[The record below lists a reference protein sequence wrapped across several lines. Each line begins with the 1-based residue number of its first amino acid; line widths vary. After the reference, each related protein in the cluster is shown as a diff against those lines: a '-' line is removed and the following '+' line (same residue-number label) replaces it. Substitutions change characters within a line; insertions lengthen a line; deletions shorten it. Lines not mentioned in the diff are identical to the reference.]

1 MGQPATNGAYPGTQ
15 AVLRA
20 VGLLKAFA
28 GDQPVLRL
36 PELADRAGLNKTTA
50 YRLLSTLAS
59 EGLLEHLPD
68 GQGYRLGPELLALG
82 SRALG
87 QGAPGAPGLRAAA
100 RGELQALAFATRETA
115 TLEVLVGRD
124 VLILDEAV
132 GDYVVGSMPSL
143 GTRWPAHAT
152 STGKVLLAH
161 LPRPVLDHLLAEPLQ
176 AATPRTITDA
186 AALRRE
192 LARVRERG
200 WSLAAEELEPGF
212 AAVGAP
218 VRGPGGEVIAA
229 ISVGGPRGRVNQQRV
244 KELAALLPTAAG
256 RIAAQLGHAVA
267 PASGTARRRR
277 STRSQ
282 TRRRR
287 S

>member
-1 MGQPATNGAYPGTQ
+1 LVSKSARSNPAYPGTQ
-15 AVLRA
+15 AVQRA
-20 VGLLKAFA
+20 VGLLKAFTPERPA
-28 GDQPVLRL
+28 MRL
-36 PELADRAGLNKTTA
+36 PDLSTVAGLNKTTT
-50 YRLLSTLAS
+50 YRLLSALVV
-59 EGLLEHLPD
+59 EGLLERSAES
-68 GQGYRLGPELLALG
+68 GEYRLGPELLALG

-161 LPRPVLDHLLAEPLQ
+161 LPRPVLDHLLAEPLLR
-176 AATPRTITDA
+176 ATPRTITDA

-212 AAVGAP
+212 AAVGVP

-229 ISVGGPRGRVNQQRV
+229 ISVGGPRGRVNQRRV
-244 KELAALLPTAAG
+244 KELAALLPPAAG
-256 RIAAQLGHAVA
+256 RITAQLGHAA
-267 PASGTARRRR
+267 PAARTRRFTRSQIRRRR
-277 STRSQ
+277 P
-282 TRRRR
+282 
-287 S
+287 